1 MPLVKTKLGRRTPT
15 IATNQMG
22 SPGPGSRV
30 AGSFAERSAGKQ
42 QRLLEMQGAINTGR
56 TNVANINRAAGL
68 DQSLLRETGAVGRT
82 AMQYGQGSPSMIAAK
97 SGAERSRMFQTPI
110 YGEGGFETGTAMQ
123 RYNPET
129 GRMEMV
135 QGAGVGAE
143 IVSALKESP
152 DPRKLFDL
160 LPDDFKTQ
168 ALAML
173 GDDPEGEE
181 IYKKL
186 RAKRKIDTAEQRG
199 PTFGGWLKQLL
210 KSPVERS
217 IAAPQAAVPQG
228 KTPFGPGIPPV
239 SSSQYKSSPVFQNF
253 IEKRREEYRKR
264 REAGPTVNP
273 LTYY

>member
-97 SGAERSRMFQTPI
+97 SGAERSRMFQVPV

-143 IVSALKESP
+143 IVSALQGVKEP
-152 DPRKLFDL
+152 KKLFDL
-160 LPDDFKTQ
+160 LPDAQKQQTLD
-168 ALAML
+168 ML
-173 GDDPEGEE
+173 GSDPTKYEE
-181 IYKKL
+181 ILKAL
-186 RAKRKIDTAEQRG
+186 RPDRKIKTAEQRG
-199 PTFGGWLKQLL
+199 PTFGGWLKSLVGGYS
-210 KSPVERS
+210 KSKFNISPWKS
-217 IAAPQAAVPQG
+217 KHG
-228 KTPFGPGIPPV
+228 V
-239 SSSQYKSSPVFQNF
+239 SGSW
-253 IEKRREEYRKR
+253 
-264 REAGPTVNP
+264 
-273 LTYY
+273 